1 MTGRNSGGVGP
12 RRLTGYMAAATIL
25 AASLFGLAWANNS
38 DKAQEKK
45 ARQQGASGQPA
56 TGSQPTPKATTDRKP
71 APVTRTIGNATVS
84 VDPSTG
90 RLVPPTP
97 EEAAALAAAL
107 YKMVSREDAEDLL
120 VIQRED
126 GSLMGVLD
134 DSYNEVAMA
143 TRDAKGNIRLSCIDT
158 PAQAERLLTRPEED
172 KGPIYNIKST
182 HKGGKKKSAL
192 RPELAGAEKE

>member
-25 AASLFGLAWANNS
+25 AASLLGLAWANS
-38 DKAQEKK
+38 DRAQEKK
-45 ARQQGASGQPA
+45 ARQQGSGQP
-56 TGSQPTPKATTDRKP
+56 TQGSQPAPKAPDKK
-71 APVTRTIGNATVS
+71 AQPVTRTIGGATVA

-97 EEAAALAAAL
+97 EEAAALTAAL
-107 YKMVSREDAEDLL
+107 YKMVSREAADDMI

-143 TRDAKGNIRLSCIDT
+143 TRDAQGNVRLHCIDT
-158 PAQAERLLTRPEED
+158 PAQAERLLTKPNED
-172 KGPIYNIKST
+172 KGPIYNIKAT
-182 HKGGKKKSAL
+182 HKGGKKKSAQ
-192 RPELAGAEKE
+192 RTELAGAEKE